1 MMRATRTLS
10 PMTTGSATA
19 LFATTAIASSEGA
32 AAPDWV
38 QLFPAGPELVAR
50 DGRSWRLSDPRAVI
64 TAFEANGAPIPIDY
78 EHGQAHRAPRGEP
91 APAAGWITAMEIRE
105 GAIWARAEWTD
116 KAAAMIAAREYRFL
130 SPEFHHTKAGQVFRV
145 VGAGL
150 VNRPAL
156 QMAALSRAGE
166 PTAPHET
173 ETDMDLTA
181 LCRALGLNA
190 GASVENILAAVERLQ
205 GERRTALA
213 AAEAPPMERFV
224 PRADYDQAI
233 ARVEEAKTE
242 LAAMRTE
249 RLTADVNAAIE
260 EAVKAGKIAPAS
272 RDHYR
277 ALCAAEGG
285 LENFKKL
292 VGTMPVI
299 AAASDLDDRD
309 PDRRSALTEQQR
321 SIAAMLGQSEEDYAS
336 SV

>member
-1 MMRATRTLS
+1 
-10 PMTTGSATA
+10 MTTGSATA

-32 AAPDWV
+32 AAPEWV
-38 QLFPAGPELVAR
+38 QLFPAGPQLVAR
-50 DGRSWRLSDPRAVI
+50 DGRSWRLSDPQAVI
-64 TAFEANGAPIPIDY
+64 AAFEANGAPIPIDY
-78 EHGQAHRAPRGEP
+78 EHGQAHRAPKGET

-105 GAIWARAEWTD
+105 GTIWARAEWTD

-130 SPEFHHTKAGQVFRV
+130 SPEFYHTKAGEVFLV

-156 QMAALSRAGE
+156 RMTALSRADD
-166 PTAPHET
+166 PTAPHTT

-181 LCRALGLNA
+181 LCRALGLDA

-205 GERRTALA
+205 GEHRTALA
-213 AAEAPPMERFV
+213 AAEAPAMERFV

-233 ARVEEAKTE
+233 ARADTAETD
-242 LAAMRTE
+242 LAAMQTE
-249 RLTADVNAAIE
+249 RQTGEISAAIE
-260 EAVKAGKIAPAS
+260 DAVKAGKIAPAS

-277 ALCAAEGG
+277 ALCAVEGG

-299 AAASDLDDRD
+299 GTPSDLDDRD
-309 PDRRSALTEQQR
+309 PTRPSGLSEQQR
-321 SIAAMLGQSEEDYAS
+321 SIASMMGLSEEDYAKS
-336 SV
+336 L